1 MARRRTDDDI
11 KRRMW
16 SALLAAAMKHHNTD
30 REHGMLTA
38 IARDAGVSK
47 ASVSEWKTGK
57 SYPEDATLR
66 KLAGLYRV
74 SAESLSGY
82 SSNDEEYGPPDELL
96 ARAADITQSIIE
108 ELLPN
113 GSSAQFI
120 SVMRRAH
127 EIILE
132 GKEDAEARGILF
144 EEVRQMKRE
153 G

>member
-1 MARRRTDDDI
+1 MARRRTDEVI

-16 SALLAAAMKHHNTD
+16 SALLRSAMHY
-30 REHGMLTA
+30 HGASAERGMITR
-38 IARDAGVSK
+38 IAEDAGVSK
-47 ASVSEWKTGK
+47 ASVSEWKGAV

-66 KLAGLYRV
+66 KLADLYRV

-82 SSNDEEYGPPDELL
+82 STNQEEYGPPDELL

-120 SVMRRAH
+120 NVMRRAH

-144 EEVRQMKRE
+144 EEVRKMKRAD
-153 G
+153 